1 LHDGIKP
8 LPKIVGA
15 DAGIW
20 QNLAFDKVVQVGGN
34 LQAMNSG
41 TWLCGVGHGASQ
53 RLKVRK
59 IKKRS

>member
-1 LHDGIKP
+1 
-8 LPKIVGA
+8 
-15 DAGIW
+15 
-20 QNLAFDKVVQVGGN
+20 VQVGGN